1 MKKLICTLAI
11 SLYACNVQ
19 CGDLTIILTQP
30 PPFKVTV
37 SSFWKVALI
46 NSDSS
51 RVEFHLRLHGS
62 ATVTGETSPYVS
74 ATTNDFFLTIPTGIT
89 PTPVPPDLLNNIEL
103 EGHTTSI
110 MTTGSLPAGHYEI
123 CIDVI
128 DLDNGSNNDSACLK
142 GLDGTDNYSIQNFSY
157 VSITS
162 PMNDTEVESIYP
174 VFTWTPPS
182 ITAGVNYTLNIYEI
196 FSSQTPYDAVV
207 SNREFFQIKNIRST
221 VFRYPE
227 ISRKFSGGR
236 KYAVQIKA
244 YVDTAF
250 ISQSEII
257 YFIYKNL
264 ITSESDTIYNKKN
277 MGILYDPE
285 VSPNGASNSINKR
298 YTSGNYGLNS
308 VLDYQLSDTA
318 GPFSNLEKD
327 FARINLVPK
336 IKFDDIPFDLN
347 LFYPTDNS
355 SSKQPMYNAS
365 LILNQ
370 DSLNSVLAN
379 SVEVGMIARSDEIEK
394 EISLKGESYRESI
407 ENRERKK
414 LIEQLPGRLKTF
426 SNFLNLGIGFN
437 LYPQYSDYTV
447 SGAQIKGLNLEYNP
461 GNFYLALAGPYN
473 NKAIVGSTYQRYM
486 VTGRIGYGKKDY
498 SHIYM
503 TMMYAKDAESSI
515 EPVINSTQI
524 LTPQENILVGLEGD
538 LNLFNNKLKL
548 RGEAAGSGI
557 TNDLQAPGFDVNSL
571 ELGSF
576 TKSVYDFIDI
586 FIPINSSTSA
596 NYFYKFSA
604 IYDEVSTSTK
614 LIAELKRVQPGYI
627 SLGSPDMASDKFELK
642 FSAESKFFN
651 NQLSAKASFKR
662 IEDNLGGLYKAF
674 TTKQW
679 FLSFLLNMRFK
690 NFPIVTINYSPQI
703 LKNDAPDIALIKL
716 KNFNNN
722 LNITTSYPFR
732 ISGTVNNTLLTF
744 YLNNSNTFEDKYNN
758 SQWGINFLNSVYF
771 KSPLWITGSLGYSDA
786 SADTNSATYF
796 KYNNYTAEFNLGYT
810 FSEYVQNYAGLS
822 YAYSPDRNKVLTFY
836 INYIL
841 KIFKNININMRLE
854 DNVIKN
860 KEGNS
865 WQSNYLDVIFK
876 GQVTWDLN

>member
-11 SLYACNVQ
+11 SLYAFNVQ

-30 PPFKVTV
+30 PPFRVTV
-37 SSFWKVALI
+37 SSFWKVSLK

-51 RVEFHLRLHGS
+51 RVFHLRLHGS
-62 ATVTGETSPYVS
+62 ATVVGESSPYVS
-74 ATTNDFFLTIPTGIT
+74 ATTNDFDLYIPSGSTL
-89 PTPVPPDLLNNIEL
+89 TPVPSALLNNVQL

-110 MTTGSLPAGHYEI
+110 MTTGSLPAGQYNI
-123 CIDVI
+123 CINVI
-128 DLDNGSNNDSACLK
+128 DINNNSNNADTCLLA
-142 GLDGTDNYSIQNFSY
+142 LDGSINYSIQNFSY
-157 VSITS
+157 VNITS
-162 PMNDTEVESIYP
+162 PLNETEVESIYP

-182 ITAGVNYTLNIYEI
+182 ITAGINYTLNIYEMV
-196 FSSQTPYDAVV
+196 STQTPYDAVV
-207 SNREFFQIKNIRST
+207 SNREFFQFKNIRST

-227 ISRKFSGGR
+227 ISRKFSGGKR
-236 KYAVQIKA
+236 YAVQVKA

-264 ITSESDTIYNKKN
+264 ITSEPDTIYKKKN

-285 VSPNGASNSINKR
+285 VLPNGASNSNNNR
-298 YTSGNYGLNS
+298 YTSSNYGLNS

-336 IKFDDIPFDLN
+336 IKFNDIPFDLN

-379 SVEVGMIARSDEIEK
+379 SVEAGMKARSDEIEK

-407 ENRERKK
+407 ESRERKK

-426 SNFLNLGIGFN
+426 SNFLNLGLGFN

-503 TMMYAKDAESSI
+503 TMMYAQDAESSI

-524 LTPQENILVGLEGD
+524 LTPQENFLVGLQGD

-571 ELGSF
+571 ELGCF
-576 TKSVYDFIDI
+576 TKSAYNFFDI
-586 FIPINSSTSA
+586 FININSSTSA
-596 NYFYKFSA
+596 SYFYKFSA

-614 LIAELKRVQPGYI
+614 LIAELERIQPGYV
-627 SLGSPDMASDKFELK
+627 SLGSPDKADDKFQLK

-651 NQLSAKASFKR
+651 NQLSARASLKR
-662 IEDNLGGLYKAF
+662 IEDNLGGIYKAF
-674 TTKQW
+674 TTEQW
-679 FLSFLLNMRFK
+679 FLSFLLNLRFK
-690 NFPIVTINYSPQI
+690 NYPTFTVNYSPQI
-703 LKNDAPDIALIKL
+703 LKNDAVNNLLKL
-716 KNFNNN
+716 SNFNNN
-722 LNITTSYPFR
+722 LNITASYPFR
-732 ISGTVNNTLLTF
+732 ISGTINNTLLTF

-771 KSPLWITGSLGYSDA
+771 NNPLWITGSLGYSDA

-796 KYNNYTAEFNLGYT
+796 KYNNYSAEFNLGYT

-876 GQVTWDLN
+876 GQVSWDLY

>member
-11 SLYACNVQ
+11 SLYAFNVQ

-30 PPFKVTV
+30 PPFRVTV
-37 SSFWKVALI
+37 SSFWKVSLK

-51 RVEFHLRLHGS
+51 RVFHLRLHGS
-62 ATVTGETSPYVS
+62 ATVVGESSPYVS
-74 ATTNDFFLTIPTGIT
+74 ATTNDFDLYIPSGSTL
-89 PTPVPPDLLNNIEL
+89 TPVPSALLNNVQL

-110 MTTGSLPAGHYEI
+110 MTTGSLPAGQYNI
-123 CIDVI
+123 CINVI
-128 DLDNGSNNDSACLK
+128 DINNNSNNADTCLLA
-142 GLDGTDNYSIQNFSY
+142 LDGSINYSIQNFSY
-157 VSITS
+157 VNITS
-162 PMNDTEVESIYP
+162 PLNETEVESIYP

-182 ITAGVNYTLNIYEI
+182 ITAGINYTLNIYEMV
-196 FSSQTPYDAVV
+196 STQTPYDAVV
-207 SNREFFQIKNIRST
+207 SNREFFQFKNIRST

-227 ISRKFSGGR
+227 ISRKFSGGKR
-236 KYAVQIKA
+236 YAVQVKA

-264 ITSESDTIYNKKN
+264 ITSEPDTIYKKKN

-285 VSPNGASNSINKR
+285 VLPNGASNSNNNR
-298 YTSGNYGLNS
+298 YTSSNYGLNS

-327 FARINLVPK
+327 FARINLIPK
-336 IKFDDIPFDLN
+336 IKFNDIPFDLN

-379 SVEVGMIARSDEIEK
+379 SVEVGMNARSDEIEK
-394 EISLKGESYRESI
+394 EISLKGESNRESI

-426 SNFLNLGIGFN
+426 SNFLNLGLGFN

-503 TMMYAKDAESSI
+503 TMMYAQDAESSI

-524 LTPQENILVGLEGD
+524 LTPQENFLVGLQGD

-571 ELGSF
+571 ELGCF
-576 TKSVYDFIDI
+576 TKSAYNFFDI
-586 FIPINSSTSA
+586 FININSSTSA
-596 NYFYKFSA
+596 SYFYKFSA

-614 LIAELKRVQPGYI
+614 LIAELERIQPGYV
-627 SLGSPDMASDKFELK
+627 SLGSPDKADDKFQLK

-651 NQLSAKASFKR
+651 NQLSARASLKR
-662 IEDNLGGLYKAF
+662 IEDNLGGIYKAF
-674 TTKQW
+674 TTEQW
-679 FLSFLLNMRFK
+679 FLSFLLNLRFK
-690 NFPIVTINYSPQI
+690 NYPTFTVNYSPQI
-703 LKNDAPDIALIKL
+703 LKNDAVNNLLKL
-716 KNFNNN
+716 SNFNNN
-722 LNITTSYPFR
+722 LNITASYPFR
-732 ISGTVNNTLLTF
+732 ISGTINNTLLTF

-771 KSPLWITGSLGYSDA
+771 NNPLWITGSLGYSDA

-796 KYNNYTAEFNLGYT
+796 KYNNYSAEFNLGYT

-876 GQVTWDLN
+876 GQVSWDLY